1 MFPLNDTE
9 SSRYS
14 QFPYMTLFL
23 IAANVFI
30 TLYVFMAYLAGTD
43 YELFAM
49 FGTTP
54 LLIWQQQ
61 GGNGITAV
69 THMFLHGG
77 LMHLLGNMFA
87 LWVFGRR
94 VEDLT
99 GPWRFLAFYLVC
111 GMSANIVNS
120 IIYANSDIPGIGA
133 SGALF
138 GIMAAYLVLFPKGRI
153 RVFFFFWFLPI
164 FNIGLLNAVWF
175 FASLLAIGLYSTLSD
190 KNIYR
195 SIFSLYFPTP
205 RAYLVIL
212 YLVLLEVPRALSVL
226 VFEYD
231 SGIGHWAHLGGF
243 VGGAFIFLFLRSDA
257 FHRYRNELPL

>member
-9 SSRYS
+9 SSRYT
-14 QFPYMTLFL
+14 QFPYMTVFL
-23 IAANVFI
+23 ITVNVLI
-30 TLYVFMAYLAGTD
+30 TAYILLSFLMGMNYD
-43 YELFAM
+43 VFAM
-49 FGTTP
+49 YGTTP
-54 LLIWQQQ
+54 LLIWRQE

-120 IIYANSDIPGIGA
+120 IIYANSDIPAIGA
-133 SGALF
+133 SGALY
-138 GIMAAYLVLFPKGRI
+138 GVMAAYLVLFPKGRI

-164 FNIGLLNAVWF
+164 FNIGILNIIWF
-175 FASLLAIGLYSTLSD
+175 GVSLLAIGLHNTLSD
-190 KNIYR
+190 KSFFR
-195 SIFSLYFPTP
+195 SILSLYFPTP

-212 YLVLLEVPRALSVL
+212 YFVLLEIPRALSVL
-226 VFEYD
+226 VYEID

-243 VGGAFIFLFLRSDA
+243 IGGAFIFLFLRSDA

>member
-9 SSRYS
+9 TTRYS
-14 QFPYMTLFL
+14 NFPYMTVL
-23 IAANVFI
+23 IIGANILI
-30 TLYVFMAYLAGTD
+30 TLIVGANYAIY
-43 YELFAM
+43 AM

-69 THMFLHGG
+69 SHMFLHGG

-99 GPWRFLAFYLVC
+99 GPWRFLGFYLVC
-111 GMSANIVNS
+111 GMTANIINS
-120 IIYANSDIPGIGA
+120 IIYANSDIPAIGA
-133 SGALF
+133 SGALY
-138 GIMAAYLVLFPKGRI
+138 GVMAAYLVLFPKGRI
-153 RVFFFFWFLPI
+153 RVLFFFWFLPI
-164 FNIGLLNAVWF
+164 FSVGLFNVVWF
-175 FASLLAIGLYSTLSD
+175 GISLLAAGLYIGLSD
-190 KNIYR
+190 KGFFR
-195 SIFSLYFPTP
+195 SILTLYFPTV
-205 RAYLVIL
+205 RAYVVIL
-212 YLVLLEVPRALSVL
+212 YFVLLEIPRALSVL
-226 VFEYD
+226 VYEYD

-243 VGGAFIFLFLRSDA
+243 FGGLFIFLFLRSDA